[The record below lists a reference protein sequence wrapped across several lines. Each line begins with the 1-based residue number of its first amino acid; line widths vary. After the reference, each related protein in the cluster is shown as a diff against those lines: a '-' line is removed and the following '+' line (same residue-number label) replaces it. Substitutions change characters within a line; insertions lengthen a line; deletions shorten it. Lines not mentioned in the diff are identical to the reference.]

1 MTRLPPVLGRLS
13 RNERALREAE
23 LRMQSWAKIERRK
36 GEREK
41 RAELS
46 ADIAIIK
53 ATHGF
58 AELTLGERRA
68 IYARIPGARL

>member
-1 MTRLPPVLGRLS
+1 MTRLPPALGRLS

-41 RAELS
+41 RAELQ
-46 ADIAIIK
+46 ADINAKCAVPLNQALTPIEHQQIRQRIR
-53 ATHGF
+53 F
-58 AELTLGERRA
+58 AK
-68 IYARIPGARL
+68 